1 MNECCSAAKN
11 ILASWTFSS
20 FLTTRRSLYVKTNSN
35 TKTPRCESSG
45 VPKALGLLTSKGL
58 PVLFP
63 ALRQHCN
70 KHTRGGFVC
79 AHRVFTWCRAPEVY
93 SAWRGLVSELFHVV
107 PSCVCVSE
115 CARVRLCVCVKT
127 IFSHRHLLRFLN
139 SDGANV
145 STSGPQRSEA
155 RGYFWTPAT
164 TTQYSQHGSK
174 AAISHRTATASTSQ
188 DAVSHLKVQC
198 HAEIPLTGFLW

>member
-93 SAWRGLVSELFHVV
+93 SAWRGLVSELFHVA

-115 CARVRLCVCVKT
+115 CARVCVCACVCVWKPS
-127 IFSHRHLLRFLN
+127 SHTVTCCD
-139 SDGANV
+139 S
-145 STSGPQRSEA
+145 STLTEQTSQPLARSGPKPGATFELQLQQHNILSAGQRQLSVIAQRRQA
-155 RGYFWTPAT
+155 RRRM
-164 TTQYSQHGSK
+164 QYH
-174 AAISHRTATASTSQ
+174 I
-188 DAVSHLKVQC
+188 
-198 HAEIPLTGFLW
+198 